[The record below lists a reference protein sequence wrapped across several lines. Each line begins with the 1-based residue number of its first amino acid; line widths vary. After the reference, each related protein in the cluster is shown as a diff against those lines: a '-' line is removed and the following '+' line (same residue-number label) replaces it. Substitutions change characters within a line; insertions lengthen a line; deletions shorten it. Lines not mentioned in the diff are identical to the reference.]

1 MIWRFV
7 PCLGSFGIWYGSL
20 YHVRELWYNG
30 MEVCTMLWE
39 FWYNGM
45 EVCTMFE
52 FWYNGICTMLGEVWY
67 NGSEVCT
74 MLGEFWYN
82 GM

>member
-7 PCLGSFGIWYGSL
+7 PCLGSFGIL
-20 YHVRELWYNG
+20 VRKYHVRELWYNG

-45 EVCTMFE
+45 EVCTM
-52 FWYNGICTMLGEVWY
+52 
-67 NGSEVCT
+67 
-74 MLGEFWYN
+74 LGEFWYKY
-82 GM
+82 GGVYHVRGGLVQW